1 MISVIIPVYNTER
14 WLPECL
20 DSLLAQKESDWEG
33 ILVDDGSTDS
43 SADICRRYCAADP
56 RFRLISQQNGGP
68 SAARNTGLDNAQ
80 GEYIAFIDSDDTILP
95 DYLST
100 LLEDIAHYDVE
111 IASVGID
118 TLSADTGIPQTIL
131 SNEEAVERMLYQTS
145 SLTTSPCG
153 KLFREGMWNGLRFRS
168 DTIYEDLDIIYRIIL
183 RTQKV
188 SINSKP
194 LYIYRT
200 TPGSITRTLSPRRA
214 DVLDVTSRICSA
226 MESAGP
232 RLLRAARDRRLSAC
246 FNILSLIDLNPGYLP
261 ERRRECTA
269 GIRRLWPSSLFNRR
283 VRLKNKVGIIL
294 WLLSFGQCFR
304 LLRILKGKSSIQ

>member
-1 MISVIIPVYNTER
+1 MTSPMISVIIPVYNVER

-56 RFRLISQQNGGP
+56 RFRLVSRENGGL
-68 SAARNTGLDNAQ
+68 SMARNTGLEHIR
-80 GEYIAFIDSDDTILP
+80 GEYVTFVDSDDSLHP
-95 DYLST
+95 DFLST
-100 LLEDIAHYDVE
+100 LLQNLKRGDADISSVANGSSARVGED
-111 IASVGID
+111 G
-118 TLSADTGIPQTIL
+118 SALISG
-131 SNEEAVERMLYQTS
+131 EEAVERIFYQTS
-145 SLTTSPCG
+145 PLTTSACG
-153 KLFREGMWNGLRFRS
+153 KLYRRELWDDMRFRPGI
-168 DTIYEDLDIIYRIIL
+168 IYEDLDIIYRIL
-183 RTQKV
+183 LKARRV
-188 SINSKP
+188 SVSSDT
-194 LYIYRT
+194 LYIYRS
-200 TPGSITRTLSPRRA
+200 TPGSITRTLSPNRS
-214 DVLDVTSRICSA
+214 DVLDVTAHNCAALASC
-226 MESAGP
+226 P

-269 GIRRLWPSSLFNRR
+269 SIRRLWPSSLFNRR

-304 LLRILKGKSSIQ
+304 LLRILRKCK